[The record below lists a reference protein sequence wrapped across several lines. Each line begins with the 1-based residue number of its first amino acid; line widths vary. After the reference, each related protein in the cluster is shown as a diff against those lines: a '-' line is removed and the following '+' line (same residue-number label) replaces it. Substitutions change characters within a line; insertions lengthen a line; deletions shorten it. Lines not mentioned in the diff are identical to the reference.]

1 MKFDR
6 DSEEYKLTKS
16 ALAKDLDEE
25 MIEKLQD
32 AAKTTY
38 RALKL
43 RDYGRI
49 DMRLAKD
56 GTIYVIEANPNPWLS
71 SQAEFAMAARGSE
84 RTYTEMIKT
93 IVEVAIAR
101 YED

>member
-1 MKFDR
+1 MESGRPGRSDR
-6 DSEEYKLTKS
+6 ASCPITIDSRPRETR
-16 ALAKDLDEE
+16 ARCGR
-25 MIEKLQD
+25 D
-32 AAKTTY
+32 A
-38 RALKL
+38 RSP
-43 RDYGRI
+43 RI

-101 YED
+101 YEEQ

>member
-1 MKFDR
+1 R
-6 DSEEYKLTKS
+6 ASEEYRLTKS

-25 MIEKLQD
+25 TTGKLQE
-32 AAKTTY
+32 AARTAY

-49 DMRLAKD
+49 DMRLTND
-56 GTIYVIEANPNPWLS
+56 GEIYVIEANPNTWLS

-84 RTYTEMIKT
+84 STYTEMIKA
-93 IVEVAIAR
+93 IVEVAVAR
-101 YED
+101 YEE